1 MHNDPRRWAMRG
13 GCRLNITT
21 CGNYPRACVM
31 PERYFVFTCCSAD
44 VSISASIRKRKN
56 FDSCVSAS
64 FAVVLA
70 SLAIENQAF
79 EFSPRP
85 SSFLEK
91 YRLQVVHLKAK
102 RLQARNWNKSSTT
115 EPSLTISAIFSPEYH
130 RKTLPTS
137 FNTFDV
143 QPPRHHGHFILART
157 KAHSVTLLCS

>member
-1 MHNDPRRWAMRG
+1 MRG

-91 YRLQVVHLKAK
+91 YRLQVVHLKAITGQELK
-102 RLQARNWNKSSTT
+102 RVKHYGAIADDFSDFFSRISSKD
-115 EPSLTISAIFSPEYH
+115 PS
-130 RKTLPTS
+130 
-137 FNTFDV
+137 
-143 QPPRHHGHFILART
+143 HF
-157 KAHSVTLLCS
+157 V